1 MEHQY
6 PKNDKAIIMCG
17 LTGIITSPI
26 LAGGWLIWV
35 IPVNLDSLTNRFF
48 MIVLLYCSAPFGA
61 LVGGS
66 IGWLAGRF
74 LASDAE

>member
-1 MEHQY
+1 MKHQY

-17 LTGIITSPI
+17 LVGIIVAPI

-35 IPVNLDSLTNRFF
+35 IPVNLDSLTNRFS

-61 LVGGS
+61 LVGGL
-66 IGWLAGRF
+66 IGWLGGRF